1 MQPRTSSRTLDALI
15 NNNNDSE
22 VASDLRPTPT
32 LLKFHQSTSS
42 VPSHITCTHQAMPNA
57 AGACRARSTPLT
69 RPLERRAQH
78 NSDHAESVSTWMPC
92 VACGA
97 RISVVLDVRSG

>member
-32 LLKFHQSTSS
+32 LL
-42 VPSHITCTHQAMPNA
+42 
-57 AGACRARSTPLT
+57 
-69 RPLERRAQH
+69 
-78 NSDHAESVSTWMPC
+78 
-92 VACGA
+92 
-97 RISVVLDVRSG
+97 